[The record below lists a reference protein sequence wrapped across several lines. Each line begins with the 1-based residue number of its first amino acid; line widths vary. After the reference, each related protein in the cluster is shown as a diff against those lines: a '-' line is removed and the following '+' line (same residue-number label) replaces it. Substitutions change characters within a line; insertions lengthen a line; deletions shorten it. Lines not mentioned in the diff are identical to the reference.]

1 MEMDEAL
8 IRFFKELDIANQG
21 FEMEN
26 DQGLI
31 RKFSI
36 NWDEGLLQ
44 GRGIKGFFAR
54 YTTEFLTIQ
63 YTEEKKIKVSTPIS
77 PIKEVSELKNE
88 EHAGHVLTSMTGL
101 TNIPENWFQLYQIAM
116 S

>member
-1 MEMDEAL
+1 MEKFLFRLNRELFDLQAMEMDEAL

-63 YTEEKKIKVSTPIS
+63 YTEEKIIKVNTPIS
-77 PIKEVSELKNE
+77 SIK
-88 EHAGHVLTSMTGL
+88 
-101 TNIPENWFQLYQIAM
+101 
-116 S
+116 